1 MDDGYVT
8 KHSCIFSTCSFTLE
22 EQQII
27 ADILLDKFDLHFNL
41 GKNDNSMYLQAR
53 DFSKFVNIVKQF
65 VIPSMQYK
73 LIPYS
78 KRVLYKSDELLE
90 SPEKDNQQP
99 STPLTKCEG
108 SETNS

>member
-1 MDDGYVT
+1 MKINKNTEIVFDFYVDKILSLVKIKNKNVILIGLGNT
-8 KHSCIFSTCSFTLE
+8 KFIKLIKPH
-22 EQQII
+22 
-27 ADILLDKFDLHFNL
+27 
-41 GKNDNSMYLQAR
+41 
-53 DFSKFVNIVKQF
+53 

-90 SPEKDNQQP
+90 SCDANQQP